1 MGLQWSEFGDYRVYL
16 VSNKPRAGRIMPP
29 VYSEAVRGA
38 LGEIRRVHRD
48 EEAKLTIQDRI
59 DLAAALQL
67 IAVAA
72 ILEAQ
77 LLPLDAL
84 PS

>member
-1 MGLQWSEFGDYRVYL
+1 MGGGSVYL
-16 VSNKPRAGRIMPP
+16 VSNKPRRGPRTLPL
-29 VYSEAVRGA
+29 VYSEAVRNA

-48 EEAKLTIQDRI
+48 EEAKLSVEDRI

-67 IAVAA
+67 LAIAGM
-72 ILEAQ
+72 LEAQ
-77 LLPLDAL
+77 LVPIDV